1 MVPVRPF
8 PDGAVSP
15 ADRRDADADDPAGP
29 EMSRRIDT
37 TQYTGWR
44 WVGAVI
50 VKGRWWFAFWGL
62 FLAADLWW
70 MLR

>member
-1 MVPVRPF
+1 
-8 PDGAVSP
+8 
-15 ADRRDADADDPAGP
+15 
-29 EMSRRIDT
+29 MSRRIDT